1 MKISDSNSLFFYLLF
16 NFFCFSLLVFLLY
29 FYRNPFPY
37 SDEWNFISK
46 AIGAEPFSWNWVWAQ
61 HSDHR
66 IPIQKI
72 FQIALLRLTGCDFG
86 FLILANAILVFITAN
101 LLIYTA
107 RVCRGNS
114 QVGDLIIPLILMN
127 PGFGPF
133 IWSFHFQ
140 FMFSTLL
147 SLIFLV
153 FFMQNNTRLRDK
165 SYMVG
170 AICIPLMALC
180 GMNGVVLSVIMSVLF
195 LPYLILVRPINNK
208 FTLYVI
214 AIALISALIISLIII
229 SGWSPTGASSLGG
242 SVFLSKVYD
251 AARIYYYLI
260 NPCPVIIPGRQIF
273 FIFNGV
279 LYVIALVFLAK
290 RIWGFYQVHR
300 FLFINDI
307 VALVTFMAVFGVQL
321 SIAIGRAEY
330 WSSGLESHYGYLA
343 TVLPIVSWIVVSV
356 CQPKKI
362 GVMIGSALVFLYGY
376 IYIENV
382 KWRIAFA
389 KENRQKVI
397 SIRKDILN
405 GMKIGDFVGKY
416 NNFFYYVDNSDTRQ
430 IVKNGLIG
438 LKHAKVEPYAYLQL
452 D

>member
-1 MKISDSNSLFFYLLF
+1 MKIPGSNRLFFYLLF
-16 NFFCFSLLVFLLY
+16 NFFCFSLLIFLLH

-46 AIGAEPFSWNWVWAQ
+46 AIGAEPFTWDWVWAQ

-72 FQIALLRLTGCDFG
+72 FQITLLRLTGYDFG
-86 FLILANAILVFITAN
+86 FLILANVILVFLTAN
-101 LLIYTA
+101 LLIYIV
-107 RVCRGNS
+107 RVYRGNS

-140 FMFSTLL
+140 FMLSTLL
-147 SLIFLV
+147 SLLFLV
-153 FFMQNNTRLRDK
+153 FFMQNNMRLRDK
-165 SYMVG
+165 SYILG
-170 AICIPLMALC
+170 AICVLLMALC
-180 GMNGVVLSVIMSVLF
+180 GMNGVVLSVVMSVLF

-214 AIALISALIISLIII
+214 VIVLMSTLIISLIII
-229 SGWSPTGASSLGG
+229 SGWSPTGASSLSG

-251 AARIYYYLI
+251 ATKIYYYLI
-260 NPCPVIIPGRQIF
+260 NPCPVIMPMRQIF

-290 RIWGFYQVHR
+290 RIWGFYQVRR
-300 FLFINDI
+300 FLFINDFVI
-307 VALVTFMAVFGVQL
+307 VVTFMAVFGVQL

-376 IYIENV
+376 IYMENV
-382 KWRIAFA
+382 EWRIAFA